1 MKAIEIAE
9 RFHGKKSGSS
19 WSALCPCHDDKQASL
34 SISQGIKGA
43 VVFCHVCG
51 KAATPEILATVN
63 LKMTDLFDTDESPA
77 SKLGPIV
84 SDYRYVDENGNPVM
98 RVTRHFP
105 KTFRQWRPY
114 GDKGGW
120 LPGVEGVR
128 KVLYHLNELK
138 GNDVVFIVEGEK
150 DVDKLNGIGVTATCN
165 VGGASTWSQNYV
177 IQLLDAGVK
186 RVIIIPD
193 NDTAGQKHAQEVASS
208 CFNSGIK
215 VKVLV
220 LDGLQEKG
228 DVSDWLDSGK
238 SKDDLYSLVKG
249 TEQYLPE
256 PVSTTETI
264 TTIEQS
270 LIGAVLRNADRIP
283 TLSSDEFSEPLHR
296 VVWQGIR
303 DMYESDEPVLVSP
316 LAHSIRGLMMK
327 KWPAVDPIA
336 YLTKCMD
343 LLDANGGELAMKS
356 LANKVRDF
364 GRQENVKRIAAELVA
379 SGLTLDQAMAKI
391 DELPGPLTGA
401 VYDPADNW
409 LNIQKRWQTGV
420 YLKTGFWQLDALT
433 QGLSLGELI
442 VVAGRTSHGKTAFAK
457 AVQRKLSEQHVKTE
471 YITLEETAD
480 SITRRHISEGS
491 EVPNYKIKA
500 GPPVLSEQEFGLCE
514 DAVISLQ
521 ELDMTV
527 TALDTISSLDE
538 DTVVGCVANSEA
550 QVIFLDHIQ
559 KVSTRGDSRAYGI
572 EKVLNRFHSIGIKQ
586 NKCIVIM
593 WQFNREMDK
602 EGRRP
607 AMSDMRDSGSA
618 EIAGRQVWLLCWPA
632 KLNVD
637 TKEKEM
643 IDPYAYEI
651 NVAKN
656 SDGATGMVELRFD
669 PTIGKFDDII
679 PKPAQNVVDFSQ
691 AAGLTDT
698 F

>member
-1 MKAIEIAE
+1 
-9 RFHGKKSGSS
+9 
-19 WSALCPCHDDKQASL
+19 
-34 SISQGIKGA
+34 

-343 LLDANGGELAMKS
+343 LLDANGGS
-356 LANKVRDF
+356 WR
-364 GRQENVKRIAAELVA
+364 
-379 SGLTLDQAMAKI
+379 
-391 DELPGPLTGA
+391 
-401 VYDPADNW
+401 
-409 LNIQKRWQTGV
+409 
-420 YLKTGFWQLDALT
+420 
-433 QGLSLGELI
+433 
-442 VVAGRTSHGKTAFAK
+442 
-457 AVQRKLSEQHVKTE
+457 
-471 YITLEETAD
+471 
-480 SITRRHISEGS
+480 
-491 EVPNYKIKA
+491 
-500 GPPVLSEQEFGLCE
+500 
-514 DAVISLQ
+514 
-521 ELDMTV
+521 
-527 TALDTISSLDE
+527 
-538 DTVVGCVANSEA
+538 
-550 QVIFLDHIQ
+550 
-559 KVSTRGDSRAYGI
+559 
-572 EKVLNRFHSIGIKQ
+572 
-586 NKCIVIM
+586 
-593 WQFNREMDK
+593 
-602 EGRRP
+602 
-607 AMSDMRDSGSA
+607 
-618 EIAGRQVWLLCWPA
+618 
-632 KLNVD
+632 
-637 TKEKEM
+637 
-643 IDPYAYEI
+643 
-651 NVAKN
+651 
-656 SDGATGMVELRFD
+656 
-669 PTIGKFDDII
+669 
-679 PKPAQNVVDFSQ
+679 
-691 AAGLTDT
+691 
-698 F
+698 

>member
-691 AAGLTDT
+691 ATGEP